1 MESSNTGR
9 ARSSA
14 PRGSGFGRGEGRGP
28 SSESRGGERS
38 SSNSG
43 FGARRSGGFS
53 SAPRSEGFGGG
64 SRGGYRGG
72 GGGFGGRGGRFG
84 GRSKGRD
91 SIDVN
96 KYINKINTLE
106 KEEAFVPQNTFVDFK
121 FNDKLTENLT
131 KKGFLNPT
139 PIQDAAIPFV
149 LEGKDVLGIANTGT
163 GKTAAFALPLIEKSL
178 QNPKKSTLIIT
189 PTRELAFQIEEEIKG
204 YSVGLKIYTVSLVG
218 GTSISKQLDRLRYTH
233 HFVIGTPGRLRDMI
247 ERRALRL
254 SDFSTLVLDE
264 ADRMLDMGFVDE
276 MKYIAQEM
284 KEREQTLFFSATLG
298 NDIKTLVHDFLK
310 DPVHVS
316 VRKRDTSQNIDQDVI
331 LYNNGLEKIEKLH
344 DYLNEEGKTRVLIFT
359 KTKNEADRLADE
371 LNDRGFRADSIH
383 GDKTQYFRMK
393 ALRSF
398 KSGETTI
405 LVATDVAARGLD
417 ISNVSDVINYD
428 LPENYDDYIHRI
440 GRTGRADKIGAAIT
454 FIPTKKL

>member
-14 PRGSGFGRGEGRGP
+14 PRGSGFGRGEGRG
-28 SSESRGGERS
+28 GERS
-38 SSNSG
+38 SSHSSG

-53 SAPRSEGFGGG
+53 APRSEGFSGG
-64 SRGGYRGG
+64 SRGGYR

-84 GRSKGRD
+84 GRPKGRD
-91 SIDVN
+91 TIDVN

-106 KEEAFVPQNTFVDFK
+106 KEEAFVPQNTFIDFK
-121 FNDKLTENLT
+121 FNARLTDNLT

-247 ERRALRL
+247 ERRALHL

-331 LYNNGLEKIEKLH
+331 LYNTGLEKIEKLH

-359 KTKNEADRLADE
+359 KTKNEADRLSEE

-398 KSGETTI
+398 KSGETKI